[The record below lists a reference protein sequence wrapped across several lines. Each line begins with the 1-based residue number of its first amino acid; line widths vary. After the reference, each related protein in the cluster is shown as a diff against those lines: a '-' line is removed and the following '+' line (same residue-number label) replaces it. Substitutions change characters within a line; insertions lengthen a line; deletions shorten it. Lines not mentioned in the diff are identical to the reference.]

1 MEQSYF
7 QIQLDRAIKEAEK
20 LLKQL
25 NAVKSDYAEKRMEDA
40 LEKSVTA
47 AKLSEAVTLKTR
59 ALPAHTGHPQAE
71 ALVRETIVQAVPVEI
86 GFTEQGWLK
95 IEMPILLPRKE
106 KSSRSYI
113 RGFLYPAL
121 EQFAFSREKI
131 RYRNCVLIFRHVY
144 DCNRPEREYRDH
156 DNIELN
162 TVVDAIAMFFLVDD
176 TPLECRHYYCSAAGD
191 AEKTEVYIVPRDD
204 FQHWM
209 DMEND
214 PPKIRQTDFENVPVK
229 AEIDTEIQ
237 PFLRKSD

>member
-20 LLKQL
+20 LLRQL
-25 NAVKSDYAEKRMEDA
+25 TAIKTDYAEKRIEEA
-40 LEKSVTA
+40 LAKSVTA
-47 AKLSEAVTLKTR
+47 AKISEGVALKTR
-59 ALPAHTGHPQAE
+59 ALPAHTGHPQADAMVQNAIE
-71 ALVRETIVQAVPVEI
+71 ESVRVEMS
-86 GFTEQGWLK
+86 FTEEGWFSLR
-95 IEMPILLPRKE
+95 MPILLPRKE

-121 EQFAFSREKI
+121 ERFALAREKI

-144 DCNRPEREYRDH
+144 DGHRPEREYRDH

-191 AEKTEVYIVPRDD
+191 EERTEVYIVPRED
-204 FQHWM
+204 FETWLV
-209 DMEND
+209 MENS
-214 PPKIRQTDFENVPVK
+214 PEK
-229 AEIDTEIQ
+229 
-237 PFLRKSD
+237 LRKKPRENPPETVSI